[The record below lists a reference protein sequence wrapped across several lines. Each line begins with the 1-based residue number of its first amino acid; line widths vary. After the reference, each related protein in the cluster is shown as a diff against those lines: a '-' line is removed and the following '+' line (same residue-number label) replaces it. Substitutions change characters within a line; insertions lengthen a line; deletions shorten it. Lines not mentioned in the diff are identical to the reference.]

1 MKETCVEN
9 EKIMFSKEYENE
21 KIEQMPVLVLC
32 GGKGTR
38 LSEITN
44 NEIPKSLVQISEGIT
59 ILDHLLDGLN
69 GQGFRKYIFCLGQ
82 MSNQIVSHL
91 EEKNRKANSEY
102 FYSIEQNPLG
112 TGGAINLAI
121 NKFSIDKPFLLVT
134 SDAIFPYEKI
144 KEMVLTHKKSSIL
157 WAVTSNYY
165 AVSAAHVSLVVDLE
179 NNVLIGN
186 RLTNWINKER
196 ENQLQNQGKK
206 IHVFND
212 SGHGVIDPL
221 VFTKEFKL
229 FTKLADY
236 PEMVCWYKD
245 LLPMIAEKSRRNI
258 IRQKEPI
265 VFVFDEKTP
274 YIDMGTPE
282 RLIFARK
289 LISQS

>member
-1 MKETCVEN
+1 MKEIFIKN
-9 EKIMFSKEYENE
+9 EEIISVKECESK
-21 KIEQMPVLVLC
+21 KIEQTPVVILC

-44 NEIPKSLVQISEGIT
+44 NEIPKSLVKVGERIT
-59 ILDHLLDGLN
+59 ILDHLLDGLKE
-69 GQGFRKYIFCLGQ
+69 QGFHKYIFCLGV

-91 EEKNRKANSEY
+91 EEKNKNTDIEY
-102 FYSIEQNPLG
+102 LYSVEQNSLG

-144 KEMVLTHKKSSIL
+144 KEMVLNHKKSSIL
-157 WAVTSNYY
+157 WAVTSKYHDI
-165 AVSAAHVSLVVDLE
+165 SAAHVSHVVDLE

-196 ENQLQNQGKK
+196 EDQLQNQGKK
-206 IHVFND
+206 LHVFND

-221 VFTKEFKL
+221 VFTKEYEL
-229 FTKLADY
+229 FTRLANY
-236 PEMVCWYKD
+236 PEKVCWYKD
-245 LLPMIAEKSRRNI
+245 LLPMMAEKSRRNI

-265 VFVFDEKTP
+265 VFAFDEKAP

-289 LISQS
+289 LVSQS